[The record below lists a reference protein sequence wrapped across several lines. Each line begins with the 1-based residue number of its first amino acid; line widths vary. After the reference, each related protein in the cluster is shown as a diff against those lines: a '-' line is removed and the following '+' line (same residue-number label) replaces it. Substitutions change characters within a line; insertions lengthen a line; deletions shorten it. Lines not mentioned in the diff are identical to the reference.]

1 MATQAMT
8 PVMLSSIVVL
18 RNTFNRR
25 FSMESL
31 GEDEG
36 KQREENLLLLRLFY
50 LLPYEGTIDFYTQF
64 TERMEHW
71 NGQNGQ
77 I

>member
-31 GEDEG
+31 F
-36 KQREENLLLLRLFY
+36 KLLNLSVLSIPMFHPLCKLCVKIYRPL
-50 LLPYEGTIDFYTQF
+50 IRQ
-64 TERMEHW
+64 
-71 NGQNGQ
+71 
-77 I
+77 